1 MSSPKVFAS
10 SSDLSLITPLPV
22 ANVIMVFSGPFNI
35 ILTLIT
41 VPTIKRIQAADLDNF
56 LKASSLF
63 LVINIT
69 TSAHTKSVTIAT
81 SCGAIDFIT
90 LTTSAILIA
99 NIIFLRYIYFFSGI
113 TINFIAG

>member
-1 MSSPKVFAS
+1 
-10 SSDLSLITPLPV
+10 
-22 ANVIMVFSGPFNI
+22 MVFSGPFNI

-56 LKASSLF
+56 LKANSLF